1 MKLNEQAKIASI
13 LRSLAD
19 SKETDPAKFFVELVK
34 GAQAALDAGRIMG
47 RENSGERDQGQ
58 RPPGEEKAKSGFDF
72 LKSDFD
78 FSKMS
83 EAPHLAREQLEA
95 VKKTAEMV
103 ESLENAGY
111 KKPEQDNWVSRM
123 LDNHQRGYM
132 QSDIFTEAAVGL
144 VWMAAKLA
152 EKIIEGPEKA
162 QTQDRKGEL
171 VSEIKGELA
180 KIGKAAEKQ
189 LAHSHIREANQ
200 GRDVVMSMRVTQAR
214 NVWRSGDHQKADQM
228 IIQTYEK
235 LASEAKKQ
243 HMHYEP
249 HPKFQKIIS
258 EAKAREKQRTKAA
271 EQSNVNENAKRKEQG
286 LNL

>member
-1 MKLNEQAKIASI
+1 MEMNEQAKIASI
-13 LRSLAD
+13 LSSLAE
-19 SKETDPAKFFVELVK
+19 SKEADPAKFFTELVK
-34 GAQAALDAGRIMG
+34 GAEAALDAGRITE
-47 RENSGERDQGQ
+47 RENSGERDQDQ
-58 RPPGEEKAKSGFDF
+58 RPSGEETV
-72 LKSDFD
+72 KSDFD

-103 ESLENAGY
+103 ESLEEAGY
-111 KKPEQDNWVSRM
+111 KKPEQGNWVSSM

-152 EKIIEGPEKA
+152 EKIIEGPENA

-200 GRDVVMSMRVTQAR
+200 GRDVVMSMMVTQAR

-228 IIQTYEK
+228 IIQTHEK
-235 LASEAKKQ
+235 LANEAKKQ

-271 EQSNVNENAKRKEQG
+271 EQQSNVNENAKRKEQG

>member
-1 MKLNEQAKIASI
+1 MEMNEQAKIASI
-13 LRSLAD
+13 LSSLAD
-19 SKETDPAKFFVELVK
+19 SKETDPTKFLTELNK
-34 GAQAALDAGRIMG
+34 GAEAALEAADL
-47 RENSGERDQGQ
+47 S
-58 RPPGEEKAKSGFDF
+58 
-72 LKSDFD
+72 LKEQAQSQAPAISESEGLPKTSFD
-78 FSKMS
+78 FSEIERS
-83 EAPHLAREQLEA
+83 DNLSREQLDA

-103 ESLENAGY
+103 ESLEEAGY
-111 KKPEQDNWVSRM
+111 QKPEQGNWVSSM

-144 VWMAAKLA
+144 VWMAAKLV
-152 EKIIEGPEKA
+152 EKAIASPEKE

-200 GRDVVMSMRVTQAR
+200 GRDVVMSMMVTQAR

-228 IIQTYEK
+228 IIQTHEK
-235 LASEAKKQ
+235 LANEAKKQ

-249 HPKFQKIIS
+249 SPKFQKIVS
-258 EAKAREKQRTKAA
+258 EAHARQKQREKSLGKAPQEA
-271 EQSNVNENAKRKEQG
+271 LAHNTGKDRDRGMA
-286 LNL
+286 L